1 MPVSVRRRRLHRVL
15 SAGIGGLLTAGLLP
29 APLGAAAWAA
39 PRPSAAAAAHAPD
52 AQAPDEDSALEQA
65 KRTGREVEV
74 TSLRGESADVVAT
87 PAGKLQAR
95 QYLRP
100 VRTRASGSWRDIDTD
115 LAKTSDGTVAPKA
128 AVVDLTFSGGGD
140 KPLVSLRKAGRELE
154 LSWPGTL
161 PAPVLD
167 GAQATYPDVLP
178 GVDLRMGAQ
187 ADGFTQL
194 LIVKSAQAAA
204 SSQLAQLR
212 LKLSAVGMDVKE
224 TTAGGL
230 EALDKGA
237 GSPVFEAPTPLMWD
251 SSTGGKTSAVRKGL
265 KSVPAKG
272 KAARAAGRVSASG
285 VEGDE
290 PSAGESGKL
299 APVGVDVP
307 AGQDQVVLKPDADVL
322 KGKDTVYP
330 VYIDPQWSTPRATSW
345 TMASKY
351 WASSPQWKFNGDH
364 DAGMGYCDWNHC
376 QPEDTKRLFYQIPTS
391 AFAGKSVLSA
401 EFVVRNTWSAS
412 CKEKEVELWRTRPI
426 SSSTTWNSQNESGFW
441 QKQLA
446 SDSFAHGYEG
456 CSAKDAEF
464 GVRSAVQEAADNK
477 WPTLTFGLKAGSESD
492 ALAWKRFSDKAYLR
506 VTYNRPPPQV
516 RPSQLTMEYG
526 GTCKKSGAPARIRTR
541 GKIHANHVTDPD
553 HDRVQVQFQASWDA
567 GDGKGTTARWKPG
580 LTTAKQSGWDFVV
593 SLPASI
599 PTNKTVSWA
608 VRTYD
613 GAQYSPWSFT
623 GSAEACYFV
632 LDTTVPAAP
641 TVSSGEY
648 PPSDPENPD
657 DPWLDGVGQ
666 YGTFTV
672 ADSHRDVNRYV
683 YGINGDPSSKSTVTT
698 SAGAARNIS
707 VQPEKPGLNF
717 VTVQAFD
724 TAGNSSEIRTYR
736 FRVKAGQP
744 ERATWQFD
752 EPAGA
757 AEAKGSTPARAA
769 DLHGGATPGADGV
782 VGTALSLNGTDGYA
796 ATDIPVVDTSR
807 GFSVSAWVR
816 PSQIPDHPAIVATQ
830 PGNHRPGF
838 ELYYSADL
846 KRWVFN
852 QYTADSP
859 DAGIARAMAAQPG
872 GVTANAWTHLVG
884 AYDSTAKVLQ
894 LYVDGKLAGQTPYT
908 TAWNARRGL
917 QLGAGSYGGT
927 PGSFFPG
934 SIDEVQVFDKSVSAG
949 EVTRLYNK
957 ERIHG
962 PGRPARAVFPLDE
975 PAAAQQV
982 TAHGEVL
989 PAVLHGGAEPG
1000 TAGVAGNALT
1010 LDGKDDHASVD
1021 AAHFNTERSY
1031 AVTAWARVTDA
1042 TRNQTVV
1049 AQDGSFLSAFYL
1061 SYEASGG
1068 VWSARLAS
1076 KDATDGNVTQQRIA
1090 SKQKA
1095 SIGKWVHL
1103 AAVHDTIDNTVSL
1116 YVNGILQGSTAAT
1129 QAWYGDGGLQIG
1141 RALYRGAYTDYL
1153 TGQIDDV
1160 RVFDRPVS
1168 EGEIHQL
1175 VQRRPVLTGRWQFD
1189 QAADP
1194 GANSVARGPAMTLG
1208 GGAKQVPGA
1217 GFLGD
1222 GGLVLDGKQQ
1232 DYASSTLPFDT
1243 TESFTVTAWVQ
1254 AASVPSRPSALVS
1267 AEGTNTSSFVSGFIP
1282 NLKDPTAEGFW
1293 TLAMPRAD
1301 TVDAELDWAGNAQSF
1316 NSVTDWNH
1324 LAVVYDGFAKQARI
1338 YVNGQLGEAACIDG
1352 NDDGQADDAACI
1364 EAVPWAE
1371 NVISFKALKS
1381 LQLGRDK
1388 GHGSFGDY
1396 WPGAIDDV
1404 WTFQGALSDAQIN
1417 QLSSAWVGLPTEVP
1431 NVPDGG

>member
-1 MPVSVRRRRLHRVL
+1 MPVSVRRRRLYRVL

-29 APLGAAAWAA
+29 APLGPAVWAA
-39 PRPSAAAAAHAPD
+39 PRPSAAAAAPTSD
-52 AQAPDEDSALEQA
+52 TQAPDEDSALEQA

-87 PAGKLQAR
+87 PEGKLQAR

-100 VRTRASGSWRDIDTD
+100 VRTRASGGWRDIDTD
-115 LAKTSDGTVAPKA
+115 LAKTGDGTVAPKA
-128 AVVDLTFSGGGD
+128 AVVGLTFSGGGD
-140 KPLVSLRKAGRELE
+140 KPLVTLRKAGRELE

-161 PAPVLD
+161 PAPALD

-204 SSQLAQLR
+204 SSRLAQLR
-212 LKLSAVGMDVKE
+212 LKLSAAGMDVKE
-224 TTAGGL
+224 TATGGL

-251 SSTGGKTSAVRKGL
+251 SSTGGKTSAARKGL
-265 KSVPAKG
+265 KSVPAKR

-330 VYIDPQWSTPRATSW
+330 VFIDPQWSTPRATSW

-412 CKEKEVELWRTRPI
+412 CKKREVELWRTRPI

-441 QKQLA
+441 QKLLV
-446 SDSFAHGYEG
+446 SESFAYGYEG

-477 WPTLTFGLKAGSESD
+477 WPTLTFGLKATSEID
-492 ALAWKRFSDKAYLR
+492 GDAWKRFSDKAYLR

-516 RPSQLTMEYG
+516 RPSQLTMKYG
-526 GTCKKSGAPARIRTR
+526 GTCKKSGAAARIRTR
-541 GKIHANHVTDPD
+541 GDIYANDVTDPD
-553 HDRVQVQFQASWDA
+553 RDRVQVQFQASWDA
-567 GDGKGTTARWKPG
+567 GDGKGSIARWKPG
-580 LTTAKQSGWDFVV
+580 LTTAKSSGSSFAI

-599 PTNKTVSWA
+599 PVNTTVNWA

-632 LDTTVPAAP
+632 LDHEWPAAP
-641 TVSSGEY
+641 SITSGEY
-648 PPSDPENPD
+648 PSSDPENTE
-657 DPWLDGVGQ
+657 DPWYDGVGQ

-672 ADSHRDVNRYV
+672 ADTHRDVNRYR
-683 YGINGDPSSKSTVTT
+683 YGVNGDPSDKNTVTT
-698 SAGAARNIS
+698 SGGAARSIP

-717 VTVQAFD
+717 LTVQALD
-724 TAGNSSEIRTYR
+724 VAGNNSEIRTYR

-752 EPAGA
+752 EPASA
-757 AEAKGSTPARAA
+757 TEAKGSTPARTA
-769 DLHGGATPGADGV
+769 DLHGGATPGAEGV
-782 VGTALSLNGTDGYA
+782 AGTALSFNGTDGYA

-807 GFSVSAWVR
+807 GFSISAWVR

-830 PGNHRPGF
+830 PGNNRPGF
-838 ELYYSADL
+838 ELYYSSDL

-852 QYTADSP
+852 QYTSDSP

-872 GVTANAWTHLVG
+872 GVTANEWTHLVG
-884 AYDSTAKVLQ
+884 VYDSTAKVLQ
-894 LYVDGKLAGQTPYT
+894 LYVNGKLAGQTPYT

-917 QLGAGSYGGT
+917 QLGAGSYGGK

-934 SIDEVQVFDKSVSAG
+934 SLDEVQIFDKSVSAG
-949 EVTRLYNK
+949 EVARLYNK
-957 ERIHG
+957 ERIHS
-962 PGRPARAVFPLDE
+962 PGRPARALFPLDE
-975 PAAAQQV
+975 PADAKQV
-982 TAHGEVL
+982 TGHGDVM
-989 PAVLHGGAEPG
+989 PAALHGGAEPG
-1000 TAGVAGNALT
+1000 KAGVAGNALT

-1049 AQDGSFLSAFYL
+1049 AQDGGFLSSFYL

-1076 KDATDGNVTQQRIA
+1076 KDATDGNVTQQRVA

-1095 SIGKWVHL
+1095 AIGKWAHL

-1116 YVNGILQGSTAAT
+1116 YVNGILQGSTSAP
-1129 QAWYGDGGLQIG
+1129 QSWYGDGALQIG

-1153 TGQIDDV
+1153 AGQIDDV

-1194 GANSVARGPAMTLG
+1194 GANSVAQGPAMTLG

-1217 GFLGD
+1217 GFLGE
-1222 GGLVLDGKQQ
+1222 GGLVLDGAQNH
-1232 DYASSTLPFDT
+1232 ASSAMPLDT
-1243 TESFTVTAWVQ
+1243 SESFTVTAWAQ
-1254 AASVPSRPSALVS
+1254 AASAPTRPASLVS
-1267 AEGTNTSSFVSGFIP
+1267 AEATNASGFAMGFVP
-1282 NLKDPTAEGFW
+1282 NPTKTGDGVWQAV
-1293 TLAMPRAD
+1293 TARTD
-1301 TVDAELDWAGNAQSF
+1301 TSDTDYDWAGSARPMS
-1316 NSVTDWNH
+1316 SVADWNH
-1324 LAVVYDGFAKQARI
+1324 IAIVYDGFARLLRI
-1338 YVNGQLGEAACIDG
+1338 YVNGELGEAACLDADG
-1352 NDDGQADDAACI
+1352 DGRADDAQCT
-1364 EAVPWAE
+1364 EVVPWAE
-1371 NVISFKALKS
+1371 DVISIGALKS
-1381 LQLGRDK
+1381 LQIGRAK
-1388 GHGSFGDY
+1388 GRGAFRDY

-1404 WTFQGALSDAQIN
+1404 WAFQGALTDEQIGR
-1417 QLSSAWVGLPTEVP
+1417 LAGEWYELPSEVP
-1431 NVPDGG
+1431 NVPDAG

>member
-1 MPVSVRRRRLHRVL
+1 MS
-15 SAGIGGLLTAGLLP
+15 GLLTAGLLP
-29 APLGAAAWAA
+29 AMLGSSAWAA
-39 PRPSAAAAAHAPD
+39 PRPSKGAATTANVHEPD
-52 AQAPDEDSALEQA
+52 DQAPTEDAALEQA
-65 KRTGREVEV
+65 KRTGHEVEV
-74 TSLRGESADVVAT
+74 ASLRGESADVVAT
-87 PAGKLQAR
+87 AEGKLQAR

-100 VRTRASGSWRDIDTD
+100 IRTRISGQWKDIDTD
-115 LAKTSDGTVAPKA
+115 LAEQSNGTVTPKA
-128 AVVDLTFSGGGD
+128 TTVGLAFSGGGN
-140 KPLVSLRKAGRELE
+140 KPLVTMRKAGRALA
-154 LSWPGTL
+154 LSWPGAL

-167 GAQATYPDVLP
+167 GAEATYRDVLP

-194 LIVKSAQAAA
+194 LIVKTAQAAH
-204 SSQLAQLR
+204 SSELGQLR
-212 LKLSAVGMDVKE
+212 LKLATDGVDVKE
-224 TTAGGL
+224 TAAGGL
-230 EALDKGA
+230 NAVDQAA

-251 SSTGGKTSAVRKGL
+251 SSTGPGSDASQKGL
-265 KSVPAKG
+265 KFRK
-272 KAARAAGRVSASG
+272 AAGRTPRGAGVSDGAQ
-285 VEGDE
+285 GDE

-322 KGKDTVYP
+322 KGKNTVYP

-426 SSSTTWNSQNESGFW
+426 TSSTTWNSQNESGFW

-492 ALAWKRFSDKAYLR
+492 GMAWKRFSDKAYLR

-516 RPSQLTMEYG
+516 RPSQLTMKYG
-526 GTCKKSGAPARIRTR
+526 GTCKKSGAAARIRTR
-541 GKIHANHVTDPD
+541 GEIYANDVTDPD
-553 HDRVQVQFQASWDA
+553 RDKVQVQFQASWDT
-567 GDGKGTTARWKPG
+567 GDGKGSIARWKPG
-580 LTTAKQSGWDFVV
+580 LTTAKSSGSSFAI

-599 PTNKTVSWA
+599 PANKTVNWA

-632 LDTTVPAAP
+632 LDTNVPAAP
-641 TVSSGEY
+641 SITSGEY
-648 PPSDPENPD
+648 PSSDPENPE
-657 DPWLDGVGQ
+657 DPWYDGVGQ

-672 ADSHRDVNRYV
+672 ADSHRDVNRYR
-683 YGINGDPSSKSTVTT
+683 YGINGDPSDKNTVTT
-698 SAGAARNIS
+698 NAGAARNIPL
-707 VQPEKPGLNF
+707 QPEKPGLNF
-717 VTVQAFD
+717 VTVQALD
-724 TAGNSSEIRTYR
+724 AASNNSEIRTYR

-752 EPAGA
+752 EPTGA
-757 AEAKGSTPARAA
+757 TEAKGSTPARTA
-769 DLHGGATPGADGV
+769 DLHGGATPGAQGV
-782 VGTALSLNGTDGYA
+782 AGTALSFNGTDGYA

-830 PGNHRPGF
+830 PGNNRPGF
-838 ELYYSADL
+838 ELYYSSDL

-852 QYTADSP
+852 QYTSDSH

-872 GVTANAWTHLVG
+872 GVTANEWTHLVG
-884 AYDSTAKVLQ
+884 VYDSTAKVLQ
-894 LYVDGKLAGQTPYT
+894 LYVNGKLAGQTPYT

-917 QLGAGSYGGT
+917 QLGAGSYGGK

-934 SIDEVQVFDKSVSAG
+934 SLDEVQIFDKPVSAG
-949 EVTRLYNK
+949 EVTQLYNK

-962 PGRPARAVFPLDE
+962 PGRPARALFPLDE
-975 PAAAQQV
+975 PADAKQV
-982 TAHGEVL
+982 TGHGDVM
-989 PAVLHGGAEPG
+989 PAALHGGAEPG
-1000 TAGVAGNALT
+1000 KAGVAGNALT

-1095 SIGKWVHL
+1095 SIGKWAHL

-1116 YVNGILQGSTAAT
+1116 YVNGTLQGSTAAS
-1129 QAWYGDGGLQIG
+1129 QAWYGDGALQIG
-1141 RALYRGAYTDYL
+1141 RALYRGSYTDYL
-1153 TGQIDDV
+1153 SGQIDDV
-1160 RVFDRPVS
+1160 RLFDRPVS

-1189 QAADP
+1189 QAATP
-1194 GANSVARGPAMTLG
+1194 GANSVAQGPALTLG
-1208 GGAKQVPGA
+1208 GGAKQVSGA

-1222 GGLVLDGKQQ
+1222 GGLVLDGVQN
-1232 DYASSTLPFDT
+1232 YASSSIPLDT
-1243 TESFTVTAWVQ
+1243 SESFTVTAWAQ
-1254 AASVPSRPSALVS
+1254 AASAPTRPASLVS
-1267 AEGTNTSSFVSGFIP
+1267 AEATNASSFAMGFVP
-1282 NLKDPTAEGFW
+1282 NPKKTGDGVWQAVTAR
-1293 TLAMPRAD
+1293 TD
-1301 TVDAELDWAGNAQSF
+1301 TSDTDYDWVGSARPMS
-1316 NSVTDWNH
+1316 SVADWNH
-1324 LAVVYDGFAKQARI
+1324 IAIVYDGFARLLRI
-1338 YVNGQLGEAACIDG
+1338 YVNGELGEAACLDADG
-1352 NDDGQADDAACI
+1352 DGRADDEQCT
-1364 EAVPWAE
+1364 EVVPWTE
-1371 NVISFKALKS
+1371 DVISIGALKS
-1381 LQLGRDK
+1381 LQIGRAK
-1388 GHGSFGDY
+1388 GRGAFRDY
-1396 WPGAIDDV
+1396 WPGSIDDV
-1404 WTFQGALSDAQIN
+1404 WAFQGALTDEQIGR
-1417 QLSSAWVGLPTEVP
+1417 LAGEWYELPTEVP
-1431 NVPDGG
+1431 NVPNAG

>member
-1 MPVSVRRRRLHRVL
+1 MS
-15 SAGIGGLLTAGLLP
+15 GLLTAGLLP
-29 APLGAAAWAA
+29 AMLGSSAWAA
-39 PRPSAAAAAHAPD
+39 PRPSKGAATTANVHEPD
-52 AQAPDEDSALEQA
+52 DQAPTEDAALEQA
-65 KRTGREVEV
+65 KRSGHEVEV
-74 TSLRGESADVVAT
+74 ASLRGESADVVAT
-87 PAGKLQAR
+87 AEGKLQAR

-100 VRTRASGSWRDIDTD
+100 IRTRVSGQWKDIDTD
-115 LAKTSDGTVAPKA
+115 LAEQSNGTVTPKA
-128 AVVDLTFSGGGD
+128 TAVGLAFSGGGD
-140 KPLVSLRKAGRELE
+140 KPLVTMRKAGRALA

-161 PAPVLD
+161 PTPVLD
-167 GAQATYPDVLP
+167 GAEATYRDVLP

-194 LIVKSAQAAA
+194 LIVKTAQAAH
-204 SSQLAQLR
+204 SSELGQLR
-212 LKLSAVGMDVKE
+212 LKLAADGIDVKE
-224 TTAGGL
+224 TAAGGL
-230 EALDKGA
+230 NAADQGA

-251 SSTGGKTSAVRKGL
+251 SSTGPGSDASQKGL
-265 KSVPAKG
+265 KFRK
-272 KAARAAGRVSASG
+272 AAGRTSRGAGASDG
-285 VEGDE
+285 AQGDE

-330 VYIDPQWSTPRATSW
+330 VFIDPQWSTPRATSW

-376 QPEDTKRLFYQIPTS
+376 QPDDTKRLFYQIPTS

-412 CKEKEVELWRTRPI
+412 CKKREVELWRTRPI

-446 SDSFAHGYEG
+446 SETFAYGYQG

-477 WPTLTFGLKAGSESD
+477 WPTLTFGLKAASEID
-492 ALAWKRFSDKAYLR
+492 GEAWKRFSDKAYLR

-516 RPSQLTMEYG
+516 KPSQLTMKYG
-526 GTCKKSGAPARIRTR
+526 GTCKKSGAAARIRTR
-541 GKIHANHVTDPD
+541 GDIYANDVTDPD
-553 HDRVQVQFQASWDA
+553 RDKVQVQFQASWDA
-567 GDGKGTTARWKPG
+567 GDGKGSIARWKPG
-580 LTTAKQSGWDFVV
+580 LTTAKRSGSSFSI

-599 PTNKTVSWA
+599 PAKKTVSWA

-632 LDTTVPAAP
+632 LDTQVPAAP
-641 TVSSGEY
+641 TISSGEF
-648 PPSDPENPD
+648 PPSDPENPE
-657 DPWLDGVGQ
+657 DPWYDGVGQ

-672 ADSHRDVNRYV
+672 ADTHRDVNRYQ
-683 YGINGDPSSKSTVTT
+683 YGVNGDPSDKNTVTT
-698 SAGAARNIS
+698 SAGAARNIP

-717 VTVQAFD
+717 VTVQALD
-724 TAGNSSEIRTYR
+724 VAGNNSEIRTYR

-752 EPAGA
+752 EPTGA
-757 AEAKGSTPARAA
+757 TEAKGSTPARTA
-769 DLHGGATPGADGV
+769 DLHGGAIPGAQGV
-782 VGTALSLNGTDGYA
+782 AGTTALSFNGTDGYA

-807 GFSVSAWVR
+807 GFSISAWVR

-830 PGNHRPGF
+830 PGNNRPGF
-838 ELYYSADL
+838 ELYYSSDL

-852 QYTADSP
+852 QYTSDSP

-872 GVTANAWTHLVG
+872 GVTANEWTHLVG
-884 AYDSTAKVLQ
+884 VYDSTAKVLQ
-894 LYVDGKLAGQTPYT
+894 LYVNGKLAGQTPYT

-917 QLGAGSYGGT
+917 QLGAGSYDGK

-934 SIDEVQVFDKSVSAG
+934 SLDEVQIFDKPVSAG
-949 EVTRLYNK
+949 EVTQLYNK

-962 PGRPARAVFPLDE
+962 PGRPARALFPLDE
-975 PAAAQQV
+975 PADAKQV
-982 TAHGEVL
+982 TGHGDVM
-989 PAVLHGGAEPG
+989 PAALHGGAEPG
-1000 TAGVAGNALT
+1000 KAGVAGNALT

-1042 TRNQTVV
+1042 TRNQTIV
-1049 AQDGSFLSAFYL
+1049 AQDGGFLSSFYL

-1068 VWSARLAS
+1068 LWSARLAT

-1090 SKQKA
+1090 SKRKA
-1095 SIGKWVHL
+1095 AIDKWAHL

-1116 YVNGILQGSTAAT
+1116 YVNGILQGSTSAP
-1129 QAWYGDGGLQIG
+1129 QAWYGDGALQIG
-1141 RALYRGAYTDYL
+1141 RALYRGSYTDYL

-1189 QAADP
+1189 QAATP
-1194 GANSVARGPAMTLG
+1194 GANSVAQGPTMTLG

-1222 GGLVLDGKQQ
+1222 GGLVLDGAQN
-1232 DYASSTLPFDT
+1232 YASSSIPLDT
-1243 TESFTVTAWVQ
+1243 SESFTVTAWAQ
-1254 AASVPSRPSALVS
+1254 AASAPTRPASLVS
-1267 AEGTNTSSFVSGFIP
+1267 AEATNASSFAMGFVP
-1282 NLKDPTAEGFW
+1282 NPKKTGDGVWQAVTAR
-1293 TLAMPRAD
+1293 TD
-1301 TVDAELDWAGNAQSF
+1301 TSDTDYDWAGSARPMS
-1316 NSVTDWNH
+1316 SVADWNH
-1324 LAVVYDGFAKQARI
+1324 IAIVYDGFARLLRI
-1338 YVNGQLGEAACIDG
+1338 YVNGELGEAACLDADG
-1352 NDDGQADDAACI
+1352 DGRADDEQCT
-1364 EAVPWAE
+1364 EVVPWAE
-1371 NVISFKALKS
+1371 DVISIGALTS
-1381 LQLGRDK
+1381 LQIGRAK
-1388 GHGSFGDY
+1388 GRGAFRDY

-1404 WTFQGALSDAQIN
+1404 WAFQGALTDEQIGR
-1417 QLSSAWVGLPTEVP
+1417 LAGEWYELPSEVP
-1431 NVPDGG
+1431 NVPDAG